1 MTRSMTTS
9 LKARRKRQRTRGNTM
24 IEAAITMVLFFTLL
38 FGIVGWGRAVWAY
51 VWTSHSAREASRWA
65 SVRGSKSS
73 GATSN
78 TAVTTFVKSQTAGL
92 DPTAVTV
99 NATWP
104 DGNEDPG
111 SRVTVSVQYSV
122 TQLVPFVPAITVSSS
137 STMVIAQ

>member
-1 MTRSMTTS
+1 MTRSMTKS
-9 LKARRKRQRTRGNTM
+9 LKPRRKRQRTRGNTM

-38 FGIVGWGRAVWAY
+38 FGIVGWRRAVWAY
-51 VWTSHSAREASRWA
+51 VWTSHSAREATRWA

-78 TAVTTFVKSQTAGL
+78 SAVTTFVKNQTAGL
-92 DPTAVTV
+92 DPTSVTV

-122 TQLVPFVPAITVSSS
+122 TALVPFVPAITVSSS